1 MSVRVLLVDDHA
13 MVRDGLRALLG
24 EMGENFHVVGEASS
38 VREAI
43 AVARESSPNVALVD
57 VELPGLGG
65 AHLTKKLL
73 DQHEDIRVIALSM
86 HEERDIVQD
95 MLGAGAHAY
104 VLKRSGFQARARAM
118 QRVCENRPYIDED
131 LVGTLFPQ
139 SARRDNKE
147 ADASDVSRLSLRER
161 EVLKLLA
168 DGFSTKA
175 IAHELSIGQK
185 TVDTHRRSIAQKL
198 HTGNIADLTR
208 IAIRHK
214 LSRL

>member
-1 MSVRVLLVDDHA
+1 MPVRVLLVDDHA

-43 AVARESSPNVALVD
+43 SVARESNPNVALVD

-73 DQHEDIRVIALSM
+73 DQHQDIRVIALSM

-104 VLKRSGFQARARAM
+104 VLKRSGFHALTRAM
-118 QRVCENRPYIDED
+118 HRVLEDRPYIDED

-139 SARRDNKE
+139 SARQSKE
-147 ADASDVSRLSLRER
+147 ADTSDVSRLSLRER

-175 IAHELSIGQK
+175 IAHELSIGHK